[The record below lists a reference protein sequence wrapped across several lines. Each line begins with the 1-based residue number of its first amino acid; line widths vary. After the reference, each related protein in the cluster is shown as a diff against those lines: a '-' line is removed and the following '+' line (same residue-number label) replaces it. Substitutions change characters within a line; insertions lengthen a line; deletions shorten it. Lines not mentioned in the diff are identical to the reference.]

1 LWTATD
7 IVRVYIYPD
16 VYVPTAFSPNNDGLN
31 DTWFIPALRAY
42 SEFTVSIYNRYG
54 QLIFYTKNNAKP
66 WDGKFNGMLQA
77 SGAYVY
83 VVDIK
88 TKRDY

>member
-1 LWTATD
+1 
-7 IVRVYIYPD
+7 
-16 VYVPTAFSPNNDGLN
+16 
-31 DTWFIPALRAY
+31 
-42 SEFTVSIYNRYG
+42 
-54 QLIFYTKNNAKP
+54 LIFYTKNNAKP

-88 TKRDY
+88 DEKEIIERNVDPYTIEKPLQSLSHNYHLNSIQSYFHAGIACQHHTQIMNSLLRN